1 MEEVKLLPLDVST
14 LSEDVIEI
22 LLFCDSSTQPS
33 LIDEIAHKN
42 IHRPKVLRYV
52 LNHPLTSEQTK
63 HFVSETLRVYADLM
77 TRIKSKAGIKD
88 KPLAESR
95 PQSLLQRMQRLK
107 AGEKIQLALRG
118 GRDVRSI
125 LLRDSNKEI
134 MLSVMNNPKITESE
148 IELLAEQKN
157 TPVEVLKII
166 AKKREWLRTYPIV
179 HALVK
184 NPKTPI
190 EIAQKYVH
198 ALRPKDL
205 LLLGRSKNV
214 SEAIRSVAKKLST
227 VRSH

>member
-1 MEEVKLLPLDVST
+1 MEEIKLLPLDVSV
-14 LSEDVIEI
+14 LSEEVIEI

-33 LIDEIAHKN
+33 FIDEIAQKN

-63 HFVSETLRVYADLM
+63 HFVSETLRVYARLM
-77 TRIKSKAGIKD
+77 TKIKSKAGIKD
-88 KPLAESR
+88 KPLAESK
-95 PQSLLQRMQRLK
+95 PQSLLQRLQSLK

-125 LLRDSNKEI
+125 LLRDPNKEV
-134 MLSVMNNPKITESE
+134 MLSVMNNPKINESE
-148 IELLAEQKN
+148 IELIAEQKN
-157 TPVEVLKII
+157 TSIEVLKVI
-166 AKKREWLRTYPIV
+166 AKKREWLRTYSIV

-190 EIAQKYVH
+190 EIAQKH
-198 ALRPKDL
+198 IHTLRPKDL
-205 LLLGRSKNV
+205 SLLVKNRNV
-214 SEAIRSVAKKLST
+214 PEAIRAVAKKLST